1 MRSPLPQS
9 DRSALNGSWTKASHP
24 ASSTHPTGSPPDA
37 RLESA
42 SARFRSKTAAL
53 RLLPTFPTYTSS
65 STLILDSP
73 LRTRGLSRSSS
84 PSPPLSSKVGSRC
97 SVPSPILVPNV
108 DRSFAASHQHHR
120 TTPTFQPV
128 HQRSRTRA
136 DFRDHP
142 AGTRGCLARPCR
154 PLRRRRSTSV
164 TSTSSSRPKERSPTR
179 RGPRAVLGSCN
190 TQHPERTST
199 TVPATATV
207 CTRLRSL
214 GASGAALMVRPV
226 AREGMVNPSPWR
238 HRRRPRETTPVPPR
252 CADVV
257 QWPPSNTS
265 PAGFGFCWWPKRL
278 LTPTTATSTFSM

>member
-1 MRSPLPQS
+1 MRVSAVQEGRWWRSQPEPVSSPLLQQ

-24 ASSTHPTGSPPDA
+24 ALSTHPTGSPPDA

-42 SARFRSKTAAL
+42 SARFRLKTAAL
-53 RLLPTFPTYTSS
+53 RLLPTFPTSTSS

-108 DRSFAASHQHHR
+108 DRSFAAAHQHHR

-142 AGTRGCLARPCR
+142 AGARRCR
-154 PLRRRRSTSV
+154 AGSGPAIRRRRIPCVSDMPFGRGAMIDRGNPLQTFTLFGMALPGERLTWLGKRRCQGVARKTGGVSSVYSTIWSRSCTIARSGPLGYPV
-164 TSTSSSRPKERSPTR
+164 APVKKVSRTSSR
-179 RGPRAVLGSCN
+179 V
-190 TQHPERTST
+190 
-199 TVPATATV
+199 
-207 CTRLRSL
+207 
-214 GASGAALMVRPV
+214 
-226 AREGMVNPSPWR
+226 
-238 HRRRPRETTPVPPR
+238 
-252 CADVV
+252 
-257 QWPPSNTS
+257 
-265 PAGFGFCWWPKRL
+265 AGFSAVFHQ
-278 LTPTTATSTFSM
+278 

>member
-42 SARFRSKTAAL
+42 SSRFRSKTAAL
-53 RLLPTFPTYTSS
+53 RLLPTFPPSTSS

-108 DRSFAASHQHHR
+108 DRSFAAAHQHHR

-136 DFRDHP
+136 DFRDHSPRARRCRAGSGP
-142 AGTRGCLARPCR
+142 AI
-154 PLRRRRSTSV
+154 RRRRSALTKKRT
-164 TSTSSSRPKERSPTR
+164 TSTI
-179 RGPRAVLGSCN
+179 GVM
-190 TQHPERTST
+190 QHPTSRTNFDHSPCYRDGLHPPT
-199 TVPATATV
+199 KLGRQWCRTHGPAS
-207 CTRLRSL
+207 RSR
-214 GASGAALMVRPV
+214 GYGQPV
-226 AREGMVNPSPWR
+226 AVASPPQTQQDDTGPAEV
-238 HRRRPRETTPVPPR
+238 RRRRAE
-252 CADVV
+252 AAKHY
-257 QWPPSNTS
+257 QPSRV
-265 PAGFGFCWWPKRL
+265 RL
-278 LTPTTATSTFSM
+278 LLVAQAPPDADDRYFYFLDVAQEHVPSLVDSW